1 MAVTS
6 AIFIIAN
13 VSLNFKFNLRKE
25 AEITSR
31 GHYQE
36 KNTAVAMGGARRRR
50 VAERS
55 GAMEAGAGTPDVATH
70 GNQFCVSLPDKSVWK
85 SAVSR
90 NRKLNSLRSF
100 RSNADFQPSLSSAA
114 HKIDFQ
120 SFCHSKN
127 KKNGL
132 PLRFLITCHH
142 ISRKLISVI
151 ATATCCRTAQGNIRN

>member
-6 AIFIIAN
+6 AILIIAN

-55 GAMEAGAGTPDVATH
+55 GAMEAKAGTPDV
-70 GNQFCVSLPDKSVWK
+70 
-85 SAVSR
+85 
-90 NRKLNSLRSF
+90 
-100 RSNADFQPSLSSAA
+100 
-114 HKIDFQ
+114 
-120 SFCHSKN
+120 
-127 KKNGL
+127 
-132 PLRFLITCHH
+132 
-142 ISRKLISVI
+142 
-151 ATATCCRTAQGNIRN
+151 ATATCCRTAQSNIMPFGPRMVNGLRMNAEILVSR